1 MKRYLY
7 NYQTIVT
14 FSQPVINHYLLLRC
28 QPMTGSY
35 MRIDEEHLIVSPG
48 YNISRNPDSFVVNSS
63 QGGGF
68 KDTWVMKVE
77 N

>member
-14 FSQPVINHYLLLRC
+14 FSQPVTNHYLLLRC

-35 MRIDEEHLIVSPG
+35 MRIDEDPLLVPPG
-48 YNISRNPDSFVVNSS
+48 HHIARNTDSFGNRL
-63 QGGGF
+63 
-68 KDTWVMKVE
+68 
-77 N
+77 